1 MLYYPDKIGYSPP
14 KNKAAEAQT
23 RMRYFFPQRGW
34 QTTSQTTSPR
44 RATAAYFSSCGPTR
58 RQPSADGWLVAAW
71 SGTDSKVCG
80 GPLVPQRGPARTE
93 RAKDSLL
100 SIPTV
105 RSGGPARTERVKD
118 FPLSIPTV
126 RSGGLSV
133 PSPASARS
141 HRPRQMSGS
150 GFPLLSLAGTIP
162 PGEEALHGT
171 TYSHT

>member
-23 RMRYFFPQRGW
+23 RMWYFFPQRGW

-44 RATAAYFSSCGPTR
+44 RTTAAYFSSCGPTPH
-58 RQPSADGWLVAAW
+58 QPSVEGWRLVAW

-80 GPLVPQRGPARTE
+80 GSLVPRGGPARTE
-93 RAKDSLL
+93 CANDSLL
-100 SIPTV
+100 SIPT
-105 RSGGPARTERVKD
+105 
-118 FPLSIPTV
+118 I

-133 PSPASARS
+133 PSPAIARS
-141 HRPRQMSGS
+141 NRPRQLSGS

-162 PGEEALHGT
+162 PGEEALHRT